1 MSTRRAFWKV
11 IAFLHDET
19 GELTATGYSISPD
32 EQMPAEEF
40 VFSAYETYQR
50 PLSWIGDKAG
60 ISFPQLAGHHPLR
73 RGFAEPAHGSQPDQ
87 VPAVTGRV
95 FAPLEG

>member
-19 GELTATGYSISPD
+19 GELTATGYSISQD

-60 ISFPQLAGHHPLR
+60 ISFLQLAGTILSGAALPSPLMD
-73 RGFAEPAHGSQPDQ
+73 HSQI
-87 VPAVTGRV
+87 R
-95 FAPLEG
+95 FRL